1 MEAATTCWTRP
12 SVLGLTQYESI
23 VFSTPAPLFNLYVGP
38 HMLSRTPAANDR
50 RPRFMQSAEEG
61 FGCCGSL
68 GGSKGGFGALWGGS
82 RRWVGWLV
90 VWLVFGWWKMG
101 LGMGRGAIFSKRCIR
116 DCARCLHFLSSRSRV
131 GPFLVFFKK
140 SVPRYSFRHFFWKCC
155 SRYSVVLF
163 YRKGAQK
170 LF

>member
-1 MEAATTCWTRP
+1 MLQNKPYR
-12 SVLGLTQYESI
+12 SLTQR
-23 VFSTPAPLFNLYVGP
+23 APKVPPDYLVRF
-38 HMLSRTPAANDR
+38 ANDR

-101 LGMGRGAIFSKRCIR
+101 LGIGRGAIFQNGASEIVLDACI
-116 DCARCLHFLSSRSRV
+116 F
-131 GPFLVFFKK
+131 
-140 SVPRYSFRHFFWKCC
+140 
-155 SRYSVVLF
+155 
-163 YRKGAQK
+163 
-170 LF
+170 